1 MRKISFAIGERVAVI
16 EDNKIAYGVILKIFP
31 EVLPPVFV
39 VQFED
44 GNVGKVEI
52 DKIAKVEAKDQ
63 TEEPSKEQEIKDRVE
78 KSEITITP
86 DQFHDITT
94 EIIGEECAKM
104 GSAGLMVGMA
114 MGIIMAKIHMA
125 LFTDGVEN
133 D

>member
-1 MRKISFAIGERVAVI
+1 MRKISFTIGERVAVI

-44 GNVGKVEI
+44 GNVAKVEI

-63 TEEPSKEQEIKDRVE
+63 IEEPSKDQEIKDRVE
-78 KSEITITP
+78 KLEITITP

-104 GSAGLMVGMA
+104 GPAGLIVGMA
-114 MGIIMAKIHMA
+114 TGIIMAKIHTA
-125 LFTDGVEN
+125 LFIDGVEN

>member
-1 MRKISFAIGERVAVI
+1 MRKISFVIGERVAVI

-63 TEEPSKEQEIKDRVE
+63 TEESTKDQEHKEPIE
-78 KSEITITP
+78 KAEITITP
-86 DQFHDITT
+86 
-94 EIIGEECAKM
+94 EEFRKISVNLVTKEAEKMVPGGMMLGLAFTAFVAK
-104 GSAGLMVGMA
+104 L
-114 MGIIMAKIHMA
+114 HRA
-125 LFTDGVEN
+125 LFIDEAEE
-133 D
+133 